1 MKKEIIIIGG
11 GIVGSTAAFYL
22 SRYAE
27 CNITLIDSGQGN
39 ATRAAAGIICP
50 WLSQRRNKDWY
61 RLTAQGA
68 NFYLQLME
76 DLKQA
81 GVDELPYRQ
90 TGTLVFKNQP
100 HLLEKLYRLAL
111 ERRREAKMIGE
122 LTIYEKNN
130 LGQLIPELETD
141 QGAVLTS
148 GGGRLDGAALL
159 DILQKLF
166 VQKGG
171 TIIHGHASL
180 GKHQTIQVNEQ
191 ELTYDQLILAS
202 GAWLPQILEPLGYKV
217 DIKPQKGQLLEV
229 ETDFSSGK
237 WPGCMLHGEIDIL
250 PFDQGR
256 LAIGASHEND
266 KGYDLTVD
274 SQLIEEMKET
284 AIQFIPA
291 LKNYPIS
298 KTRVGTRAYTSDFLP
313 FYGNLNDQPSIWVAS
328 GLGSSGLTS
337 GPFIGWQ
344 IAREILELKNFFDRR
359 PFSPDRYI
367 KK

>member
-61 RLTAQGA
+61 RLTSQGA

-100 HLLEKLYRLAL
+100 HLLEKLYQLAL
-111 ERRREAKMIGE
+111 ERRQEAEMIGE
-122 LTIYEKNN
+122 LTIYEESN
-130 LGQLIPELETD
+130 LVQLIPELETD

-159 DILQKLF
+159 DILQRLF

-171 TIIHGHASL
+171 TIIHGQARL
-180 GKHQTIQVNEQ
+180 GKHQTVQVNEQ
-191 ELTYDQLILAS
+191 ELAYDQLILAS

-217 DIKPQKGQLLEV
+217 DIKPQK
-229 ETDFSSGK
+229 
-237 WPGCMLHGEIDIL
+237 
-250 PFDQGR
+250 
-256 LAIGASHEND
+256 
-266 KGYDLTVD
+266 
-274 SQLIEEMKET
+274 
-284 AIQFIPA
+284 
-291 LKNYPIS
+291 
-298 KTRVGTRAYTSDFLP
+298 
-313 FYGNLNDQPSIWVAS
+313 
-328 GLGSSGLTS
+328 
-337 GPFIGWQ
+337 
-344 IAREILELKNFFDRR
+344 
-359 PFSPDRYI
+359 
-367 KK
+367 